1 MSFLIAR
8 VAADKTLY
16 SFDRLFDYIIP
27 DYLKNDAVPGKR
39 VMIPFGSGN
48 KKRQAMIIDVFESDK
63 AEKLKEISA
72 VLDSEP
78 LLTKELLKLVL
89 SMKDRYYCTYYDAV
103 RTTLPAGLNYK
114 ISLAYKINK
123 DLKDIQ
129 LNNEQKA
136 VLSAFPKK
144 GEIKQEQLFKKLD
157 IDCESREIIELISM
171 GCIRREETAFRKT
184 GDAFEKMIRLCPD
197 CNTDNLTARR
207 KEVTDLLKNV
217 GAVSVKEVMY
227 YTGVTHSV
235 IDALVKTGVC
245 EYFDKEVFRLPENK
259 YSSDNKEIV
268 LTEDQENAYR
278 EMLERYRQSDP
289 CVSLLYGVTGA
300 GKTSV
305 FLKLIETVV
314 NDGKSVIVMVPEI
327 ALTPQMVSLFKSK
340 FGSDVAV
347 FHSALSMGERLD
359 EWKRVRKGNAKIAVG
374 TRSAVFAPFENIGL
388 IIMDEEQEYTYKSES
403 SPRYHARE
411 TAKLRCVEHKCMLL
425 LSSATPSVESRFNA
439 ERGTYYLSRLTKR
452 YGKAVL
458 PEVTVVDMN
467 AEGIDALT
475 TGIGKTLASAVERN
489 LENGEQSILLLN
501 RRGYNTFVSCK
512 TCGGVVT
519 CPNCSIS
526 LTYHSANNRLMCH
539 YCGFSMSITDKCLS
553 CGSGTLK
560 FSGSGTQKAE
570 QTLQVLFPRARI
582 LRLDADST
590 LAKQAYEEK
599 LSAFKNGEYDIL
611 LGTQMVAKGLDFP
624 KVTLVGV
631 LSADQTMYGRDFRA
645 YERAFSLITQ
655 VVGRSGRGERPG
667 RAIIQTF
674 TPENPVIALASA
686 QDYEGFYKSE
696 IPLRRVMEY
705 PPFADICMIGIVSTK
720 ENKCKEASSEFAEM
734 LCARINEQCS
744 DLPIR
749 VMGPSPASVY
759 KVNNKYR
766 YKIIIKFHNCK
777 PFRTMLSGVLA
788 DFAKDRKYSEVTV
801 YADTDPDNI
810 L

>member
-1 MSFLIAR
+1 MSFSIAR

-27 DYLKNDAVPGKR
+27 DYLKNDAGPGKR

-48 KKRQAMIIDVFESDK
+48 KKRQAMVIEVFESEK

-72 VLDSEP
+72 VLDDEP
-78 LLTKELLKLVL
+78 LLAKELLKLVL

-103 RTTLPAGLNYK
+103 RTMLPAGLNYK
-114 ISLAYKINK
+114 ISLVYKINK
-123 DLKDIQ
+123 GIDDIQ
-129 LNNEQKA
+129 LSDEQKA
-136 VLSAFPKK
+136 VLEAFSKK

-157 IDCESREIIELISM
+157 IECESREITQLLSL

-184 GDAFEKMIRLCPD
+184 GDSFEKMIQLCAN
-197 CNTDNLTARR
+197 CNTDSLTARR
-207 KEVTDLLKNV
+207 KEVTDLLRNV

-259 YSSDNKEIV
+259 YSADNNEIV
-268 LTEDQENAYR
+268 LTEDQQKAYS
-278 EMLERYRQSDP
+278 EMLERYRKSAP

-327 ALTPQMVSLFKSK
+327 ALTPQMVAVFKSK

-359 EWKRVRKGNAKIAVG
+359 EWKRVRKGAAKIAVG

-411 TAKLRCVEHKCMLL
+411 IAKLRCVEHKCMLL

-439 ERGTYYLSRLTKR
+439 QRGTYYMSRLTKR

-467 AEGIDALT
+467 AEGMDALT

-512 TCGGVVT
+512 TCGSVVT

-539 YCGFSMSITDKCLS
+539 YCGFSMNITDKCLS

-560 FSGSGTQKAE
+560 FSGSGTQRAE
-570 QTLQVLFPRARI
+570 QTLQVLFPQARI

-599 LSAFKNGEYDIL
+599 LSGFKNGEYDIL

-631 LSADQTMYGRDFRA
+631 LSADQTMYGRDFRS

-686 QDYEGFYKSE
+686 QDYESFYNSE

-705 PPFADICMIGIVSTK
+705 PPFSDICMIGIVSTK
-720 ENKCKEASSEFAEM
+720 ENKCKQASSEFAEM

-801 YADTDPDNI
+801 YADIDPDNI